1 DATEHANSASEHAQE
16 LSSKE
21 IEEWQTSLELLET
34 KKLEMEVETRLVL
47 EARSGLEGSIEHLV
61 EEDKL
66 EKDMLSKKG
75 EILTKELAEL
85 LELVRLKEA
94 EIAENNARIHEVQE
108 RISAVVSRFHGS
120 QSDIDLKLSSL
131 KEDQSK
137 VDLETEALLLKKNEI
152 DKFITLTDQKD
163 SELRDIIGA
172 CSSEAKAC
180 RQSVEIRRK
189 LASSILKSRED
200 RIGLLK
206 MEEEILQVIQM
217 QRQKITDARSTLQIL
232 RKEAEAADGFNVILL
247 KKRIKLNQEEM
258 HRAQRSFTSIN

>member
-1 DATEHANSASEHAQE
+1 
-16 LSSKE
+16 
-21 IEEWQTSLELLET
+21 
-34 KKLEMEVETRLVL
+34 MEVETRLVL

-217 QRQKITDARSTLQIL
+217 QRQKNTDARSTLQVHQLFFYFIFSIFIL
-232 RKEAEAADGFNVILL
+232 FKYCDLCFVLDVSYSKYFILDFMFCRRYL
-247 KKRIKLNQEEM
+247 QGEQAYSKKRK
-258 HRAQRSFTSIN
+258 H